1 MAKFDSKMKMEEV
14 FREREQAIY
23 QRNEADKQELY
34 DEIRELKEECRDSQK
49 VKGELQVR
57 NFFSKWLYF
66 SFLHKVKGAPSET
79 KRQLAERTER
89 TLIEREIQ
97 LMDIRKYMR
106 FKDDNFELMNQLTDL
121 KFKH

>member
-1 MAKFDSKMKMEEV
+1 MEEV

-57 NFFSKWLYF
+57 HFFSKWLYF